1 MPLAIGMRILASAL
15 CSTSRGRP
23 APSLPTNIATGLHQS
38 TSHGANTASFP
49 PASPSLASAL
59 ACATDASVCTPA
71 TRNCVS
77 KIGKDIPATIG
88 RCNAAPADARSA
100 FGEYGLAVPLCPEAV
115 VAAPVAPKADA
126 EI

>member
-1 MPLAIGMRILASAL
+1 
-15 CSTSRGRP
+15 
-23 APSLPTNIATGLHQS
+23 QS
-38 TSHGANTASFP
+38 TSHGANTASFA

-100 FGEYGLAVPLCPEAV
+100 FGEYGLAVPLWPEAA
-115 VAAPVAPKADA
+115 VAAPVAPNA
-126 EI
+126 EAVRIIVPTLPGSCTPASTTSNGEQAPSGFL